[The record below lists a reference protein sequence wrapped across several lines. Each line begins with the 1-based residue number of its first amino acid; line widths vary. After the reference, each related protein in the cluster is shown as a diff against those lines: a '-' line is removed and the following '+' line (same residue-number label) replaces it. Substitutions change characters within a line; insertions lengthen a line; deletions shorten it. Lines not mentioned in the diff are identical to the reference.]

1 MAFATRYRI
10 NLLESERR
18 TLEELIRK
26 QSAAQ
31 NIVKRAR
38 IILMANGEG
47 KTNQEIA
54 DQAGIRNTE
63 VTRWTRRW
71 IERAL
76 EPVEDRLADLPRSG
90 RPDNFNAEQWCAIVA
105 MACEPPESYE
115 RPITHWT
122 SRELAQE
129 VIKQGIV
136 ETISAGHIRKILKN
150 MKLQPHRDRY
160 WLNAKADERKD
171 ERIGDICTVYRESM
185 SKTDEIT
192 FSVDE
197 MTGIQALERIAPD
210 QPMSP
215 GNPVAREFE
224 YKRNGTQTL
233 IAALEIA
240 TGKVRAHCGDTRTE
254 EDFGRFI
261 EELIRQNPGHRV
273 YHFVSDQLNTHKSE
287 TLVRLVAEIGG
298 LTIDLGE
305 KGKRGILQS
314 MQTREE
320 FLSKTDKTVV
330 FHYTPKHASWMNQ
343 IEIWFGILM
352 KKVVKRG
359 NFRSKEALK
368 KKLLDFIDY
377 FNTTMAKPFR
387 WTYQGKPL
395 MA

>member
-38 IILMANGEG
+38 IILMGNGEG

-54 DQAGIRNTE
+54 DQLGIRNTD
-63 VTRWTRRW
+63 VTRWTQRW

-90 RPDNFNAEQWCAIVA
+90 RPDTFSAKQWCGIVA
-105 MACEPPESYE
+105 LACEPPESYE

-129 VIKQGIV
+129 AIKQGIV
-136 ETISAGHIRKILKN
+136 ETISAGHIRKILKS
-150 MKLQPHRDRY
+150 LAIQPHRDRY
-160 WLNAKADERKD
+160 WLNAKADERKE
-171 ERIGDICTVYRESM
+171 ERIEDICTVYRESM

-215 GNPVAREFE
+215 
-224 YKRNGTQTL
+224 
-233 IAALEIA
+233 
-240 TGKVRAHCGDTRTE
+240 
-254 EDFGRFI
+254 
-261 EELIRQNPGHRV
+261 
-273 YHFVSDQLNTHKSE
+273 
-287 TLVRLVAEIGG
+287 
-298 LTIDLGE
+298 
-305 KGKRGILQS
+305 
-314 MQTREE
+314 
-320 FLSKTDKTVV
+320 
-330 FHYTPKHASWMNQ
+330 
-343 IEIWFGILM
+343 
-352 KKVVKRG
+352 
-359 NFRSKEALK
+359 
-368 KKLLDFIDY
+368 
-377 FNTTMAKPFR
+377 
-387 WTYQGKPL
+387 
-395 MA
+395 